1 MATRGN
7 SAKTQPTGANSRS
20 ALLANWERRSG
31 LPLALLALAYMG
43 LWAVQVLVPMP
54 TADWDV
60 IEGVILLIWAVFIAD
75 FVIRLVLHTDKKH
88 FLRSNV
94 IELTALLLPA
104 FRFLR
109 VLRVITAIGILSRV
123 VQTIQ
128 GRVNLYI
135 TLMLP
140 MFVLAGSIGVLEAE
154 RNAPG
159 ATIHTFGD
167 SLWFTA
173 ESIFTIGYGDFY
185 PVSWEGRIISLVM
198 MLGGYALL
206 SVVAVNLAAY
216 LLRNTDFKR
225 IGR

>member
-1 MATRGN
+1 MASKTN
-7 SAKTQPTGANSRS
+7 SANTQPTNSRA
-20 ALLANWERRSG
+20 ALLARWEKRSA
-31 LPLALLALAYMG
+31 LPLALLALAYLG
-43 LWAVQVLVPMP
+43 LWAVQVLSPIN
-54 TADWDV
+54 AEEWDV
-60 IEGVILLIWAVFIAD
+60 IEGIILLIWAVFIAD

-88 FLRSNV
+88 FLRNNI

-135 TLMLP
+135 AMMLP

-154 RNAPG
+154 RDIPG
-159 ATIHTFGD
+159 ATITNFGD
-167 SLWFTA
+167 AVWFIA
-173 ESIFTIGYGDFY
+173 ESIFTIGYGDFF
-185 PVSWEGRIISLVM
+185 PLSWEGRVIAVVM

-216 LLRNTDFKR
+216 LLRNSDFKKL
-225 IGR
+225 GR